1 MPTVWRPLRLVVK
14 SATLDIMARRAIE
27 IGAVGRRVAENLAR
41 LRELRHLNYTE
52 LSELLKRHGRGLSA
66 ETLGKVEKRER
77 RIDVDDLVALAVA
90 LDTSPNRLL
99 LPGDASDAEL
109 VELTPDVEVSALDA
123 WKWAV
128 GEEPLPAGTAPPD
141 RQILVRDDRER
152 WFTRENQPHNV
163 PEPYFR
169 NVGHDV
175 RDFPHV
181 VRMAAAVIQE
191 ARKDGMQLGALVRLI
206 EHLDMRRRFGTLDDV
221 LAALSGTGNGSGQPR
236 QQPVVAA
243 VVTSALGVLVGRRND
258 ATPPWTFIAGE
269 VEPGE
274 RPEDAAVREVKEE
287 TGLRVTVGQVIGER
301 VHPKTGRTM
310 IYMAAAPTH
319 GTDAFVGD
327 SDELAEVRWVGL
339 AEADELLPGMYE
351 PVREY
356 LAATIGEGSE
366 S

>member
-1 MPTVWRPLRLVVK
+1 MPTVWRLLRLVVK
-14 SATLDIMARRAIE
+14 AATLVIMARRAIE

-109 VELTPDVEVSALDA
+109 VELAPDVEVSALEA

-141 RQILVRDDRER
+141 RQVLVRDDRER
-152 WFTRENQPHNV
+152 WFTRENQPHNR

-175 RDFPHV
+175 RDYPHV
-181 VRMAAAVIQE
+181 VRMAAAVLVE
-191 ARKDGMQLGALVRLI
+191 ARQHGMQLGALVRLI

-221 LAALSGTGNGSGQPR
+221 LAAISGTGNGDTQA

-243 VVTSALGVLVGRRND
+243 IVTSDLGVLVGRRND
-258 ATPPWTFIAGE
+258 GKPPWTFIAGE

-274 RPEDAAVREVKEE
+274 RAEDAAIREVKEE
-287 TGLRVTVGQVIGER
+287 TGLRVTAGQIIGER

-319 GTDAFVGD
+319 GTDVFVGD
-327 SDELAEVRWVGL
+327 SEELAEVRWVSL

-351 PVREY
+351 PVRDY
-356 LAATIGEGSE
+356 LAATIGEGGE